1 MLLYRDLKQLENNL
15 KVLEG
20 AQRLISSR
28 GVAPTSVSLV
38 SPIFSGKSG
47 LTIEVLSAVRNAEKS
62 CLMFL
67 HFFMGFIHLLSP
79 ER

>member
-20 AQRLISSR
+20 ARRLISSR

-47 LTIEVLSAVRNAEKS
+47 LTIEGLRKLRNAENQVFIFLPVGRQA
-62 CLMFL
+62 LMVL
-67 HFFMGFIHLLSP
+67 
-79 ER
+79 